1 MSMSSGSRSRRLSSP
16 TGEMKKAGRYMTRQ
30 NLPTIPKGK
39 KKLPSTA
46 SHNWTKT
53 ASKKSESVKAK
64 VRNISGRR
72 SQYRRTIGT
81 ITARLRSGDHLGR
94 NTVTGI
100 LQKTSRSITE
110 AMHGRGEIRC
120 RQSTKALSQ
129 DRWKRK
135 EKLLTDA
142 RSTERSGNGTL
153 SNNRSG
159 KSPERSQN
167 L

>member
-1 MSMSSGSRSRRLSSP
+1 MSSGCRNRRQSSP

-46 SHNWTKT
+46 SPNWTKT
-53 ASKKSESVKAK
+53 ASKKSESVRARE
-64 VRNISGRR
+64 RNIFGRR
-72 SQYRRTIGT
+72 SQFPRTTGT
-81 ITARLRSGDHLGR
+81 ITARLRSGEHLGR

-100 LQKTSRSITE
+100 SIKTSRSITE
-110 AMHGRGEIRC
+110 AMHGREKIKC
-120 RQSTKALSQ
+120 RPSTKALLQ

-135 EKLLTDA
+135 GRLPTDA
-142 RSTERSGNGTL
+142 RSTEKSGNGTL

-159 KSPERSQN
+159 K
-167 L
+167 

>member
-1 MSMSSGSRSRRLSSP
+1 MNMRSGSRSRRLFSQ
-16 TGEMKKAGRYMTRQ
+16 TGEMKKAGRYLTRR
-30 NLPTIPKGK
+30 NLPTIPEGK

-46 SHNWTKT
+46 SPNWTKL
-53 ASKKSESVKAK
+53 ASKKSESVRARE
-64 VRNISGRR
+64 RNISGRK
-72 SQYRRTIGT
+72 SQFPRTTGT
-81 ITARLRSGDHLGR
+81 IITARLRSGDHLGR

-110 AMHGRGEIRC
+110 AMHGRGKIKC
-120 RQSTKALSQ
+120 RPSTKALSQ

-135 EKLLTDA
+135 GRLPTDA

-159 KSPERSQN
+159 K
-167 L
+167 

>member
-1 MSMSSGSRSRRLSSP
+1 MSSGFRNRRQSLP
-16 TGEMKKAGRYMTRQ
+16 MGEMKRAGRYMTRQ

-46 SHNWTKT
+46 SPSWTKT
-53 ASKKSESVKAK
+53 ASKKSESVRARE
-64 VRNISGRR
+64 RNISGRR
-72 SQYRRTIGT
+72 SQFLRTTGT
-81 ITARLRSGDHLGR
+81 ITAKLRSGDPHGR

-110 AMHGRGEIRC
+110 AMHGRGEIRY

-135 EKLLTDA
+135 GRLPTDA

-159 KSPERSQN
+159 K
-167 L
+167 

>member
-1 MSMSSGSRSRRLSSP
+1 MNMSSGSRSRRLSSP

-46 SHNWTKT
+46 SLNWTKT
-53 ASKKSESVKAK
+53 ASKKLESVRVKE
-64 VRNISGRR
+64 RNISGRR
-72 SQYRRTIGT
+72 SQFPRTTGT
-81 ITARLRSGDHLGR
+81 ITARQKSGEHLGR

-100 LQKTSRSITE
+100 LQKTNRSITE
-110 AMHGRGEIRC
+110 AMHGRGKIKC
-120 RQSTKALSQ
+120 RPSTKALSL

-135 EKLLTDA
+135 GRLPTDA
-142 RSTERSGNGTL
+142 RSTERSGNGIL

-159 KSPERSQN
+159 K
-167 L
+167 

>member
-1 MSMSSGSRSRRLSSP
+1 MSSGFRNRRQSLP
-16 TGEMKKAGRYMTRQ
+16 MGEMKRAGRYMTRQ

-46 SHNWTKT
+46 FLNWTKT
-53 ASKKSESVKAK
+53 ASKKSESVRARE
-64 VRNISGRR
+64 RNISGRR
-72 SQYRRTIGT
+72 SRFPRTTGT
-81 ITARLRSGDHLGR
+81 ITARLRSGEHLGR

-110 AMHGRGEIRC
+110 AMHGREKIKC
-120 RQSTKALSQ
+120 RPSTKALLQ

-135 EKLLTDA
+135 GRLPTDA

-153 SNNRSG
+153 SDNRSG
-159 KSPERSQN
+159 E
-167 L
+167 

>member
-1 MSMSSGSRSRRLSSP
+1 MSSGSRSRRLFSQ
-16 TGEMKKAGRYMTRQ
+16 TGEMKKAGRYLTRR

-53 ASKKSESVKAK
+53 ASKKSESVRAR
-64 VRNISGRR
+64 VRNIFGRR
-72 SQYRRTIGT
+72 SQFRRTTGT

-110 AMHGRGEIRC
+110 AMPGKGKIKSRP
-120 RQSTKALSQ
+120 STKALPQ
-129 DRWKRK
+129 ERWKRK
-135 EKLLTDA
+135 AKLPTDA
-142 RSTERSGNGTL
+142 RSTEKSRNGTL
-153 SNNRSG
+153 SDNRSG
-159 KSPERSQN
+159 K
-167 L
+167 

>member
-1 MSMSSGSRSRRLSSP
+1 MRSGCRNRRLFLQMA
-16 TGEMKKAGRYMTRQ
+16 EMKKAGRYMTLQ

-46 SHNWTKT
+46 SLNWTKT
-53 ASKKSESVKAK
+53 ASKKSESVRA
-64 VRNISGRR
+64 REQNISGRR
-72 SQYRRTIGT
+72 SQFLRTIGT
-81 ITARLRSGDHLGR
+81 ITARQKSGEHLGR
-94 NTVTGI
+94 NTVTVI

-110 AMHGRGEIRC
+110 AMHGRGEIRY

-135 EKLLTDA
+135 GRLPTDA

-159 KSPERSQN
+159 K
-167 L
+167 

>member
-1 MSMSSGSRSRRLSSP
+1 MNMSSGSRSRRLFSQ
-16 TGEMKKAGRYMTRQ
+16 TGEMKKAGRYMILR
-30 NLPTIPKGK
+30 NLLTIPKGK

-46 SHNWTKT
+46 YLNWTKT
-53 ASKKSESVKAK
+53 ASKKSESVRARE
-64 VRNISGRR
+64 RNISGRR
-72 SQYRRTIGT
+72 SQFLRTTGT
-81 ITARLRSGDHLGR
+81 ITARLRSGEHLGR

-129 DRWKRK
+129 GRWKRK
-135 EKLLTDA
+135 EKLPTDA

-159 KSPERSQN
+159 K
-167 L
+167 

>member
-1 MSMSSGSRSRRLSSP
+1 MSNGSRSKRLFSQ
-16 TGEMKKAGRYMTRQ
+16 TGEMKKAGLYTTRL

-46 SHNWTKT
+46 SPNWTKT
-53 ASKKSESVKAK
+53 ASKKSESVRARE
-64 VRNISGRR
+64 RNISGRR
-72 SQYRRTIGT
+72 SQFPRTTGT
-81 ITARLRSGDHLGR
+81 ITARLRSGGRLGR

-110 AMHGRGEIRC
+110 AMHGRGEIRF
-120 RQSTKALSQ
+120 RLSTKALSQ

-135 EKLLTDA
+135 ARLPTDA

-159 KSPERSQN
+159 K
-167 L
+167 